1 MNPVWKL
8 NCFLFNIEGYGEFF
22 SGITPRIKATEVWL
36 VATSAGHLKY
46 WRYGKTREFRVKL
59 NFAPKNSPTFYPEL
73 LFDCIYCIYVIQWYI
88 ESCKMLFIWKKVD
101 VQKKKKREQHRVLST
116 STCDCHRYLWTGPYV
131 APFFFFFFFRRL
143 IPSLYILFS
152 LKTHIFFFFSFW
164 TSTFFHIN
172 NILQLSMYHCMTYI
186 Q

>member
-22 SGITPRIKATEVWL
+22 SGIAPQIKATEVWL

-73 LFDCIYCIYVIQWYI
+73 LFDCIYCIVPNGLCRIGILQVIFDRMVMI
-88 ESCKMLFIWKKVD
+88 
-101 VQKKKKREQHRVLST
+101 
-116 STCDCHRYLWTGPYV
+116 
-131 APFFFFFFFRRL
+131 
-143 IPSLYILFS
+143 LYRTYNSFS
-152 LKTHIFFFFSFW
+152 LFAMQLDYC
-164 TSTFFHIN
+164 
-172 NILQLSMYHCMTYI
+172 NIQRVFE
-186 Q
+186 QN